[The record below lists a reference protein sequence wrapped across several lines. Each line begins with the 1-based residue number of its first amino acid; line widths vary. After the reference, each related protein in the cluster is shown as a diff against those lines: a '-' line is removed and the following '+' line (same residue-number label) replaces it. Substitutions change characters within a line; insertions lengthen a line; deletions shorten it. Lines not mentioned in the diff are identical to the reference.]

1 MCGGDRYVHAN
12 VLVTDLMELVAILFQ
27 LPIRGRD
34 QQNVLDLLVS

>member
-1 MCGGDRYVHAN
+1 VCGGDRYVHAN